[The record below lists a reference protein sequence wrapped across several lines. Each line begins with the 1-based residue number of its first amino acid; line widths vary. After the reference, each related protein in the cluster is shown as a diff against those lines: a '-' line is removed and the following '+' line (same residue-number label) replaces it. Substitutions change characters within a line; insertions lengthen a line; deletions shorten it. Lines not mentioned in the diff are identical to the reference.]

1 MLSQGYHPFITSHF
15 YRTLNLSS
23 LHIREPLQD
32 CLYRFIR
39 EAFLDVGS
47 GMYDLSL
54 GHSVECELGRA
65 KSGSRKQTNKK
76 TNAVV

>member
-32 CLYRFIR
+32 CI
-39 EAFLDVGS
+39 GS
-47 GMYDLSL
+47 SGKPSL
-54 GHSVECELGRA
+54 TWEVVCMIYHLATLWSV
-65 KSGSRKQTNKK
+65 N
-76 TNAVV
+76 